1 MRGPGRVARAELVAR
16 EGRPLTRWERIK
28 ARFRP
33 PRRVLPTRAGAAT
46 LITPLV
52 LGIAAINASN
62 NLLFLLVG
70 ACLGMIVLS
79 GIISERLVRVL
90 EVEVAACGAVRSGE
104 RARLS
109 VRFHRPG
116 TGAPLFDL
124 RVRERTR
131 DRDGR
136 KVPAEQCLDARL
148 SIVEGHEG
156 TTLAERTFP
165 RRGRA
170 SLRPLE
176 LLTRYPFGLLTKA
189 CDLDTI
195 LDVLVRPRAVEVPE
209 RLADPRGLV
218 AEGRAAARRGAG
230 DDFYTLRERDE
241 RDLDARVHAL
251 RSLRIGHEVVVETE
265 ATARPVAWI
274 GVANAAGADPEALE
288 RALELAQAALE
299 AWDRR
304 GWAVGLI
311 VGERALGPE
320 SASLDTLLDALALV
334 EVEAAAQALDERA
347 VWLIPAG
354 ARVVLHGAPVLLDV
368 GAGGALSERATRA
381 AA

>member
-1 MRGPGRVARAELVAR
+1 M
-16 EGRPLTRWERIK
+16 
-28 ARFRP
+28 
-33 PRRVLPTRAGAAT
+33 LPTRAGAAT
-46 LITPLV
+46 LITPLI

-79 GIISERLVRVL
+79 GIISERLVREVD
-90 EVEVAACGAVRSGE
+90 VEVTACGAIRAGE
-104 RARLS
+104 PARLS

-116 TGAPLFDL
+116 PGAPLFDL
-124 RVRERTR
+124 RARERGPSR
-131 DRDGR
+131 GRRRIPDGQR
-136 KVPAEQCLDARL
+136 LDARL
-148 SIVEGHEG
+148 TMVEGSEG
-156 TTLAERTFP
+156 TTLGARTFP
-165 RRGRA
+165 RRGRDA
-170 SLRPLE
+170 LRPLE

-189 CDLDTI
+189 CDLEST
-195 LDVLVRPRAVEVPE
+195 LDVVVRPRAVEVPE

-251 RSLRIGHEVVVETE
+251 RSLRLGHEVVVETE

-274 GVANAAGADPEALE
+274 GVANAAGADAEALE

-299 AWDRR
+299 SWDRH
-304 GWAVGLI
+304 GWAVGL
-311 VGERALGPE
+311 VVDGRPLGPE
-320 SASLDTLLDALALV
+320 AAGLDALLDALALV
-334 EVEAAAQALDERA
+334 EAGESAQALDERA
-347 VWLIPAG
+347 VWLVPAG
-354 ARVVLHGAPVLLDV
+354 ARVVVHGAGTVIDV
-368 GAGGALSERATRA
+368 SASGAIGERSARA